1 MRASRVFACAVL
13 AVSTLVFLSA
23 CGKVRPS
30 LTRPAGDLHVHDEA
44 TVVGGSAKGAVP
56 QTIERENVL
65 YVFHPGYNRW
75 LIAEKEGDVYKPT
88 QEALEAAERD
98 KKRNETQPGG
108 APKPKPKVETTA
120 EKKTGDGGG
129 GGGGGG
135 D

>member
-1 MRASRVFACAVL
+1 MRASPVFACAVL
-13 AVSTLVFLSA
+13 AACALVLLSA
-23 CGKVRPS
+23 CGRIRPS

-56 QTIERENVL
+56 QIVERENVL
-65 YVFHPGYNRW
+65 YVYHPRYDRW
-75 LIAEKEGDVYKPT
+75 LIAEKVGDVYKPT

-108 APKPKPKVETTA
+108 APKPKPKAGAASEQ
-120 EKKTGDGGG
+120 KTGDGGG
-129 GGGGGG
+129 GGG